1 MDETIEV
8 TAETLLAL
16 VKNAKR
22 QGFML
27 GAATAVTTYVLALN
41 IAEYKRL
48 KANRKTK
55 TILG

>member
-48 KANRKTK
+48 KV
-55 TILG
+55 